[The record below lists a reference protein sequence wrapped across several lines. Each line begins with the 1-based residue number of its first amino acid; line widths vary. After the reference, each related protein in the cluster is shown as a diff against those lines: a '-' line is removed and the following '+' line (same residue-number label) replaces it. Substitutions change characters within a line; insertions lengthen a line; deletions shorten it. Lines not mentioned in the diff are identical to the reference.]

1 VLPADRQGAF
11 FNACEQLENTVDREI
26 NEATSEWIS
35 YLTEIAIAYRKA
47 RGEQEKV
54 LKGMLRSAQ
63 AEEAALNAMLSL
75 ILPALT
81 GAFVGALVSYG
92 GRVVLRKTLADV
104 IARKKTLTTLLDSK
118 GGAPDFLQP
127 GWQGQASEILSKLDE
142 VTRSTSERVAIHTD
156 IVKSAVADIA
166 KNIVKEKM
174 KPGFS
179 SPYESAGPDAEEL
192 SDLLRK
198 LPHDWRN
205 LHTEEKQRRKQRLS
219 ACAAANAVGPN
230 AIAEFNSA
238 LQEYAAY
245 LQSVR
250 CSDFVLNAPTMTG
263 RGLLDPN
270 GMLTVF
276 EVMLWVQWARM
287 RDLPYWKK
295 RLADLHDTWVV
306 NIYTELACKDLRHLI
321 PIEQALVTRLQ
332 VPLVTVSTLIPDDL
346 LQGKRPHAP
355 EPGALLVNPSNPVV
369 RLVHESRPF
378 SFRYLNV
385 FKLANLPSQMG
396 SHNSVLMRLMNVA
409 WSGEFTINA
418 LRDLRDCT
426 TLI

>member
-1 VLPADRQGAF
+1 
-11 FNACEQLENTVDREI
+11 
-26 NEATSEWIS
+26 
-35 YLTEIAIAYRKA
+35 
-47 RGEQEKV
+47 
-54 LKGMLRSAQ
+54 M
-63 AEEAALNAMLSL
+63 
-75 ILPALT
+75 
-81 GAFVGALVSYG
+81 
-92 GRVVLRKTLADV
+92 
-104 IARKKTLTTLLDSK
+104 
-118 GGAPDFLQP
+118 
-127 GWQGQASEILSKLDE
+127 DE

-179 SPYESAGPDAEEL
+179 SPYESAGPDADEL
-192 SDLLRK
+192 SDLLGK

-205 LHTEEKQRRKQRLS
+205 LFTEEKQRRKQRLS
-219 ACAAANAVGPN
+219 ASAAANAAGPN
-230 AIAEFNSA
+230 AMAEFNSA

-245 LQSVR
+245 LQFVR

-287 RDLPYWKK
+287 RDMPYWKK

-332 VPLVTVSTLIPDDL
+332 VPLVTVSTLIPNDL

-385 FKLANLPSQMG
+385 FKLDNLPSQMG

-418 LRDLRDCT
+418 LRELRDCT